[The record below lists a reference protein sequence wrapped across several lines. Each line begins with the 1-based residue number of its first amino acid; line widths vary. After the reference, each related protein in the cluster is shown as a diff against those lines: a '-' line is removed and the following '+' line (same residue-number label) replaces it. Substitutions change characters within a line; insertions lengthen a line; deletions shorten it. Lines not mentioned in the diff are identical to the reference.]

1 MAVLLLNLRDVPDD
15 EAADVRAL
23 LEEHA
28 IDFYETEPNR
38 WGISAGAMWI
48 SEDHDAPRAKELMAS
63 YQDERKARVRVELE
77 EARRDGTVES
87 FWGQTRKQPA
97 RLVLILFA
105 VAIFV
110 ALSLWP
116 LLLAAGGVF
125 G

>member
-38 WGISAGAMWI
+38 WGISAGAIWI
-48 SEDHDAPRAKELMAS
+48 SEDCDAPRAMELMAR

-77 EARRDGTVES
+77 EARRDGTAES